1 MYGATIPPPSVQPSQ
16 ASLHHHHH
24 TMEYGIPAA
33 AGIPQAAFADYG
45 NAVAVNSAGGLDMMM
60 MAAAAGG
67 PGAHTM
73 HPVHHPAAVQPQ
85 SYTPAAAVSASAA
98 LAFSQYT
105 AAMAANSQQQAA
117 SQAVTQGGQG
127 QAAGTATGGYVVAPA
142 AAGQQ
147 QTSTFSPTYTGGHG
161 AYISMAQPHPSY
173 DGLAGIPQ
181 YIPQVSLN

>member
-1 MYGATIPPPSVQPSQ
+1 
-16 ASLHHHHH
+16 
-24 TMEYGIPAA
+24 MEYGLPAA
-33 AGIPQAAFADYG
+33 AGIPQAALADYG
-45 NAVAVNSAGGLDMMM
+45 NAVAVNSASGLDMMM
-60 MAAAAGG
+60 MAAAADG
-67 PGAHTM
+67 PNAHTM

-85 SYTPAAAVSASAA
+85 SYTPAAAVSASEA

-105 AAMAANSQQQAA
+105 VAMDANSQQQAA
-117 SQAVTQGGQG
+117 SQALTKGGQG

-147 QTSTFSPTYTGGHG
+147 QTSTFSPTYTGGHV